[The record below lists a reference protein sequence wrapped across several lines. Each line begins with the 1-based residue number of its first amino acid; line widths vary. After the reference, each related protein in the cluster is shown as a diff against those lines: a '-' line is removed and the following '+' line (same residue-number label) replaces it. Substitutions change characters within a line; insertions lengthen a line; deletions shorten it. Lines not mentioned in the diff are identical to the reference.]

1 MIEESTLSSIR
12 AAEKKAI
19 ELRASAEKDSQKA
32 LEAAQKN
39 AMELTS
45 SSESE
50 IERKNAVALKKFSLE
65 LAKRKEEVISRG
77 VLESEKLKKSGE
89 KKLPKALDFLLDE
102 FRKEIEK

>member
-12 AAEKKAI
+12 AAEKKAV
-19 ELRASAEKDSQKA
+19 EMLAQAEKDSQKA
-32 LEAAQKN
+32 IEAAQKK
-39 AMELTS
+39 AMEFTS

-65 LAKRKEEVISRG
+65 LKKRKDGVISKG
-77 VLESEKLKKSGE
+77 AQESEKLKEAGK
-89 KKLPKALDFLLDE
+89 KKLPKAIDFLVGE